1 MDYLY
6 IYLFIYSKI
15 KTFPVRFRAP
25 GLLQRKKLLHHS
37 VFKSREKEKSLE
49 TMLQQLLTIIKRL
62 FKVCMESSKGNGIL
76 CNISF
81 NKYSHRQTMLY
92 FKDHSEPDGVLSSPE
107 RNLMIQVTFRELLFF
122 IYFYFRDDAIF
133 THIFYFFALLR
144 LPLKIHLDCN
154 TSEVPSF
161 AHSLALLFFFS
172 SIFSISCS
180 TA

>member
-6 IYLFIYSKI
+6 IYLFIYFKI

-37 VFKSREKEKSLE
+37 VFKRKQKSLE
-49 TMLQQLLTIIKRL
+49 TMLQQLLTI
-62 FKVCMESSKGNGIL
+62 FKVCMESSKGKGIL

-81 NKYSHRQTMLY
+81 NEYSHRQTMLY

-133 THIFYFFALLR
+133 THIFYFFALSR

-154 TSEVPSF
+154 TSKVPSF